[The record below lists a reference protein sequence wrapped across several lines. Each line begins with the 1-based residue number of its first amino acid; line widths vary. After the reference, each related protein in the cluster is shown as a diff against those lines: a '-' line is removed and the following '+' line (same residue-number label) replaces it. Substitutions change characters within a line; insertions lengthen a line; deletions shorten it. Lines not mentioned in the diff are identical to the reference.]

1 MIPNTDQALRNLA
14 QRLMVSLLPEFSSEY
29 AVADGATLGILIN
42 VIADEVTEG
51 IQKRVEDIDDMERL
65 LSGCALDENE
75 AAVLQASLASYSLRD
90 VNDRHDALTRILID
104 WHERAE
110 LDDTL
115 AALDQEIWQYLKR
128 HAARHTITAIPEL

>member
-51 IQKRVEDIDDMERL
+51 IQKRV
-65 LSGCALDENE
+65 
-75 AAVLQASLASYSLRD
+75 
-90 VNDRHDALTRILID
+90 
-104 WHERAE
+104 
-110 LDDTL
+110 
-115 AALDQEIWQYLKR
+115 
-128 HAARHTITAIPEL
+128 